1 MIGATGMFI
10 EAERV
15 EEWLKLGND
24 LALGKTPGKPKHASH
39 VGIVSKAK
47 GCTATQAKRR
57 PRTQAALR
65 RSAPTYER

>member
-1 MIGATGMFI
+1 MIGARGMFI

-15 EEWLKLGND
+15 EEWLGND

-39 VGIVSKAK
+39 VGIVSIAK

-65 RSAPTYER
+65 RSAASAHT